1 MTEKA
6 NRKSL
11 ARSADSGGRPRPC
24 GDRGARKSKR
34 AIRSHDP
41 VARLPGSRHRKGSD
55 HWHNSSP
62 PRPLDIDR
70 PADGLDGAAKD
81 IGTVQVRR
89 LDDPSNALSQ
99 KPTSDMA
106 ANYVSINV
114 VATSVIL
121 GLAAVQCRL
130 LMNATGPKH
139 MAKNRSTRLDSAP
152 HQRKA

>member
-81 IGTVQVRR
+81 IGTVQVRSLASR
-89 LDDPSNALSQ
+89 ARSSSSRGRPPACRRDHSPRRFSPAWRRRAGANCAGPTRVSGNAQ
-99 KPTSDMA
+99 R
-106 ANYVSINV
+106 V
-114 VATSVIL
+114 
-121 GLAAVQCRL
+121 C
-130 LMNATGPKH
+130 
-139 MAKNRSTRLDSAP
+139 AP
-152 HQRKA
+152 AFLPRRRTW